1 MWTTSL
7 LPTYPQPN
15 KFSILNSEGCRE
27 KFAEQ
32 EPASSVLVVER
43 RSVEAE
49 KSIPLLTLRKME
61 VFANH
66 RPKRRRRDATEDY
79 LESGAAA

>member
-15 KFSILNSEGCRE
+15 KFLIWNGEGYLER
-27 KFAEQ
+27 FAEQ
-32 EPASSVLVVER
+32 KPASSVLVVER

-49 KSIPLLTLRKME
+49 KSIPLLTQRKME
-61 VFANH
+61 LFANH

>member
-1 MWTTSL
+1 MWTTSV

-15 KFSILNSEGCRE
+15 KFLILESEGCRE

-32 EPASSVLVVER
+32 EAAQSALVVER
-43 RSVEAE
+43 RSVEVE
-49 KSIPLLTLRKME
+49 RSIPLPPLRKME
-61 VFANH
+61 ACANH
-66 RPKRRRRDATEDY
+66 RPKRRRRDAAQDD

>member
-1 MWTTSL
+1 M

-15 KFSILNSEGCRE
+15 KFLIWNSEGYLER
-27 KFAEQ
+27 FAEQ

-49 KSIPLLTLRKME
+49 RSIPLLTLRKME
-61 VFANH
+61 VYANH
-66 RPKRRRRDATEDY
+66 RPQRRRRDAAQDY